1 MRWATSYLQP
11 REVSDC
17 SGNNRFINCV
27 TTMTSIA
34 IIDYGMG
41 NLHSIAKALEHV
53 AGKNHIVVTSSH
65 EQILSAD
72 RVVFPGV
79 GAIRDCMSE
88 LQKTGLDEVIVKAA
102 AAKPVL
108 GICLGMQALL
118 DDSEEN
124 HGTGCLGM
132 IPGKVVHFPRDMHGE
147 GGDRLKIPHMG
158 WNQVLQ
164 QREHAMW
171 KNIPADSRFYF
182 VHSYYTSPDDA
193 GDVAATT
200 PYGVDFASVIAR
212 GNIFA
217 VQFHP
222 EKSQHAGL
230 QLLSN
235 FVGWNG
241 DS

>member
-1 MRWATSYLQP
+1 
-11 REVSDC
+11 
-17 SGNNRFINCV
+17 
-27 TTMTSIA
+27 MTSVA

-53 AGKNHIVVTSSH
+53 AGKQRVIVSSQR
-65 EQILSAD
+65 EQILAAD

-88 LQKTGLDEVIVKAA
+88 LQKTGLHEVVISAA
-102 AAKPVL
+102 ADRPLL
-108 GICLGMQALL
+108 GVCLGMQALL
-118 DDSEEN
+118 DSSEEN
-124 HGTGCLGM
+124 GGTDCLGLFA
-132 IPGKVVHFPRDMHGE
+132 GKVRHFSKDLHAAGS
-147 GGDRLKIPHMG
+147 GDRLKIPHMG
-158 WNQVLQ
+158 WNQVLP

-171 KNIPADSRFYF
+171 KDIPANSRFYF
-182 VHSYYTSPDDA
+182 VHSYYTSPDNAD
-193 GDVAATT
+193 DVAATT
-200 PYGVDFASVIAR
+200 PYGIEFASVIAR
-212 GNIFA
+212 NNIFA

-241 DS
+241 ES

>member
-1 MRWATSYLQP
+1 
-11 REVSDC
+11 
-17 SGNNRFINCV
+17 
-27 TTMTSIA
+27 MTSIA

-53 AGKNHIVVTSSH
+53 AGKDRIVLSSSH

-88 LQKTGLDEVIVKAA
+88 LKKTGLDEVIIKAA
-102 AAKPVL
+102 ADRPVL
-108 GICLGMQALL
+108 GVCLGMQALL
-118 DDSEEN
+118 DVSEEN
-124 HGTGCLGM
+124 QGTGCLGI
-132 IPGKVVHFPRDMHGE
+132 IPGKVVHFPRDMHTADS
-147 GGDRLKIPHMG
+147 GDRLKIPHMG
-158 WNQVLQ
+158 WNQVHQ
-164 QREHAMW
+164 HDHVMW
-171 KNIPADSRFYF
+171 KDIPANSRFYF
-182 VHSYYTSPDDA
+182 VHSYYAAPDD
-193 GDVAATT
+193 GSDIAATT
-200 PYGVDFASVIAR
+200 PYGIEFASVIAR
-212 GNIFA
+212 KNIFA

-241 DS
+241 ES

>member
-1 MRWATSYLQP
+1 MA
-11 REVSDC
+11 
-17 SGNNRFINCV
+17 
-27 TTMTSIA
+27 SIA

-53 AGKNHIVVTSSH
+53 AGKDRIVVSSSH

-88 LQKTGLDEVIVKAA
+88 LKKTGLDEVIIKAA
-102 AAKPVL
+102 ADRPVL
-108 GICLGMQALL
+108 GVCLGMQALL
-118 DDSEEN
+118 GVSEEN
-124 HGTGCLGM
+124 NGTGCLGV
-132 IPGKVVHFPRDMHGE
+132 IPGKVLHFPRAMHAE
-147 GGDRLKIPHMG
+147 DSGDRLKIPHMG
-158 WNQVLQ
+158 WNQVQQ
-164 QREHAMW
+164 QREHDMW
-171 KNIPADSRFYF
+171 KDIPADSRFYF
-182 VHSYYTSPDDA
+182 VHSYYASPDAAD
-193 GDVAATT
+193 DIAATT
-200 PYGVDFASVIAR
+200 PYGIEFASVITR
-212 GNIFA
+212 ENIFA

-241 DS
+241 ES